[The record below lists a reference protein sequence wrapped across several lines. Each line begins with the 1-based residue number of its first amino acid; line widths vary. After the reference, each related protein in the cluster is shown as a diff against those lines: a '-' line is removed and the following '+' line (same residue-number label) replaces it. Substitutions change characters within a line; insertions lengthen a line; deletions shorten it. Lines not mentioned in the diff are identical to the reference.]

1 MTESTDIGVFGGT
14 FDPIHLGH
22 LVAAEEVRVKLD
34 LDRILF
40 VPAGR
45 PWLKVDRPVSPA
57 KHRLEMIRLA
67 IADRPQFA
75 LSTVEVDRPGPS
87 YTVETLEL
95 LRRQLGAEARIF
107 FLLGS
112 DGLPDLPEW
121 REPRRLIQLC
131 RLAVF
136 ARPGRPVPSLESLE
150 TAIPGLSE
158 NVVFVEVPQVD
169 VSATQIRRQVAEG
182 VSVRDWLPPMV
193 EDYILTHGL
202 YRER

>member
-57 KHRLEMIRLA
+57 KHRLEMVRLA

-87 YTVETLEL
+87 YTAETLEL

-193 EDYILTHGL
+193 EDYILTHGM